1 MKAFG
6 SVIIACLS
14 ILLAANFFL
23 SCNKRPCGAP
33 YVEHYQEVPDFRGFD
48 ADLNAKI
55 TYTYGAVPG
64 VRIHGDSATLSAIG
78 YHVTG
83 GILVLRYK
91 KPNTVHA
98 RPVTVILT
106 SPALKTVSVAG
117 SGSLVMPVLSAPE
130 LTVKMAGSSNVV
142 IGSLEAGRASVSVLG
157 SGNFIME
164 SGTVQQQTVSAA
176 GSGYADMS
184 NCDITAAAVSISG
197 SGDVYSRKQTD
208 VQLQQT
214 GSGRLIRKE

>member
-1 MKAFG
+1 MKAFS
-6 SVIIACLS
+6 SVFIACLV
-14 ILLAANFFL
+14 ILLTANCFL
-23 SCNKRPCGAP
+23 SCNKRPCGDP
-33 YVEHYQEVPDFRGFD
+33 YVEHYREVPDFRGFD

-64 VRIHGDSATLSAIG
+64 VRIHGDSATLSMIG

-83 GILVLRYK
+83 GILVLRYT
-91 KPNTVHA
+91 KPNAAQA
-98 RPVTVILT
+98 RPVTIILT
-106 SPALKTVSVAG
+106 SPELRTVSVAG

-142 IGSLEAGRASVSVLG
+142 IGSLEAGRANVSVLG
-157 SGNFIME
+157 SGNFTME
-164 SGTVQQQTVSAA
+164 SGTVQQQKISVA
-176 GSGYADMS
+176 GSGYADVS
-184 NCDITAAAVSISG
+184 NCEITAAAVSISG
-197 SGDVYSRKQTD
+197 SGDVYGRQQAD